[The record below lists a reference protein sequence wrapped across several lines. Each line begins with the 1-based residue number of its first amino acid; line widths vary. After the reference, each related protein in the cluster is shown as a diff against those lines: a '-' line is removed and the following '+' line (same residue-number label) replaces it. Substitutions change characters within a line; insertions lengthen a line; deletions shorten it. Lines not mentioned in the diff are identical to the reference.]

1 MRHGG
6 EKGYQV
12 TSINHGKISISGY
25 KLQNRKEKTISLVRN
40 TMVLLDYAGISPV
53 KT

>member
-6 EKGYQV
+6 EKGYQL
-12 TSINHGKISISGY
+12 TSIHHGKISISGS
-25 KLQNRKEKTISLVRN
+25 KLQNRKEKTVSLVRN
-40 TMVLLDYAGISPV
+40 RMVHLDYAGISPV